1 MPRREPIT
9 ADELM
14 RRLEADPEWIARRAE
29 RDRLHEER
37 TTALRENEAPLIA
50 ALRNV
55 GVDVRSAWL
64 LNDKHP
70 NYHSAIPVL
79 LDHLDREYLDR
90 IREGIARSLGSPEA
104 RQLAWDKVLSVLQ
117 QLRSTP
123 QSDFRDGLV
132 AAVSGMARSADLPKL
147 IELVADPALG
157 QSRLLLISKL
167 SRSKQPE
174 ALAILEKLKD
184 DPDLYKE
191 ISYRLKRK
199 TLHEQSAARRS

>member
-9 ADELM
+9 ASELT
-14 RRLEADPEWIARRAE
+14 RRLEADPEWVARRAE

-37 TTALRENEAPLIA
+37 TAALRENEAPLIA

-64 LNDKHP
+64 LSDKHP
-70 NYHSAIPVL
+70 NYRSAIPLL
-79 LDHLDREYLDR
+79 LDHIDREYDDR
-90 IREGIARSLGSPEA
+90 IREGIVRALGYSEA
-104 RQLAWDKVLSVLQ
+104 RQLAWDNVLVALRR
-117 QLRSTP
+117 LRSRP
-123 QSDFRDGLV
+123 ESGFRDGLM
-132 AAVSGMARSADLPKL
+132 AALAGMARSADLSKL

-157 QSRLLLISKL
+157 QSRLLLIPKL
-167 SRSKQPE
+167 SRSRHPE

-199 TLHEQSAARRS
+199 TLHGQSAARHS

>member
-9 ADELM
+9 ADELT
-14 RRLEADPEWIARRAE
+14 RRLEADPEWVARRAE
-29 RDRLHEER
+29 RERLHEER
-37 TTALRENEAPLIA
+37 VAALAKNEAPLIV
-50 ALRNV
+50 ALKDA
-55 GVDVRSAWL
+55 GIDVRSVWL
-64 LNDKHP
+64 LSNKHP
-70 NYHSAIPVL
+70 NYRSAIPIL
-79 LDHLDREYLDR
+79 LDHLDREYFDR
-90 IREGIARSLGSPEA
+90 IREGIARSLGAPEA

-117 QLRSTP
+117 HLRSTP

-157 QSRLLLISKL
+157 QSRLLLIPKL
-167 SRSKQPE
+167 SRSRQPE

-199 TLHEQSAARRS
+199 TLHGQSAARHS